1 MGNIKDYFEA
11 DFLLEHIVFILIALE
26 SSSKYNL
33 YYLIHCVPF
42 NLPLSY
48 STEFTSLQLLS
59 VFLQPHTKTYIF
71 RYSLPSCFRCPW
83 VFHFKTCFVMF
94 MFASLR
100 ACHIPS
106 PYSLCVLMLTST
118 GWCLDIFY
126 NSTLLIVLGH
136 LFFRIFLRHFPT
148 NTWTGFMDVDV
159 SIQVSDP

>member
-1 MGNIKDYFEA
+1 MGNIKYYFEA
-11 DFLLEHIVFILIALE
+11 DLLLEHIVLNCTSKLI
-26 SSSKYNL
+26 KIHVYL
-33 YYLIHCVPF
+33 YYLIHCAPF

-100 ACHIPS
+100 ACHIPY

-126 NSTLLIVLGH
+126 KSMLLIVLGH
-136 LFFRIFLRHFPT
+136 LFSQALPHKHLDWFHGRWCFYQSFRPIKEH
-148 NTWTGFMDVDV
+148 
-159 SIQVSDP
+159 